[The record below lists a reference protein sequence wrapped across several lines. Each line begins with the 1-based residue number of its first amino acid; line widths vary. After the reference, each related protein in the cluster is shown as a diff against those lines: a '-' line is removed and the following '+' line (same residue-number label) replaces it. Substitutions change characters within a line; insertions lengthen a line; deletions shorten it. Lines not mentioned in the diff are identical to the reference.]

1 MKNIFTEPPTEATLL
16 FILTPEQIYKII
28 LPSDRSMDSDEVEN
42 PSPVTL
48 TQVLKLKNVITMEVN
63 FLNHTVCVMENFDIF
78 CYNAS
83 NFLDKWKMPAP
94 DFLPL
99 YQSK

>member
-1 MKNIFTEPPTEATLL
+1 
-16 FILTPEQIYKII
+16 
-28 LPSDRSMDSDEVEN
+28 MDSDEIQN

-48 TQVLKLKNVITMEVN
+48 TQVLKLKNVITMEAN